1 MLTSPTFSI
10 AATAAAPFCAV
21 VPNRAPF
28 VITSYRGAQFTCSLW
43 AALCY
48 LLNIQ
53 HAQTTA
59 YTIRSPVVCWSLWIE

>member
-1 MLTSPTFSI
+1 MLSSPTSGI
-10 AATAAAPFCAV
+10 AVTAALAGAV
-21 VPNRAPF
+21 VPNKAPF
-28 VITSYRGAQFTCSLW
+28 VITSDRGAQFTSSLW

-59 YTIRSPVVCWSLWIE
+59 YHP